1 MASLAIPRG
10 LEDVP
15 PCPHRNAAYLSSFIV
30 FVKGDR
36 DTVAL
41 VAIACLASFLV
52 GGIGRL
58 ALGPALTAWDEAVMR
73 WIAAHRDPI
82 TAGWMGVLSAIGAG
96 KIAIP
101 VGIGICLILWLRH
114 WKRAA
119 LCFLV
124 TVLSGWALNGLLKWG
139 FQRHRPEVI
148 DRMAGAGWYS
158 YPSGHAMLAPLV
170 FGLGI
175 ILLTRRS
182 LSPTRRVLGLVI
194 AALLPLGIAFSRV
207 YLGVHYPSDVIGA
220 LLAGSGWAA
229 LGVAVYGPLEP
240 HQPDSLP
247 VRPAAPS
254 RGEGDRG

>member
-1 MASLAIPRG
+1 MFLRIP
-10 LEDVP
+10 
-15 PCPHRNAAYLSSFIV
+15 HWNAAHFNSSTAL
-30 FVKGDR
+30 VKRDR
-36 DTVAL
+36 DTVTL

-52 GGIGRL
+52 GGLGRL
-58 ALGPALTAWDEAVMR
+58 ALGPALTEWDEAVMR
-73 WIAAHRDPI
+73 WIAERRDPF

-101 VGIGICLILWLRH
+101 AGIGICLILWLRR

-170 FGLGI
+170 FGLGL

-182 LSPTRRVLGLVI
+182 PSPTRRALGYVI
-194 AALLPLGIAFSRV
+194 AVLLPLGIAYSRV

-220 LLAGSGWAA
+220 LLAGTGWAA

-240 HQPDSLP
+240 HPPSPP
-247 VRPAAPS
+247 VVPGPS
-254 RGEGDRG
+254 PSHGEGDRG

>member
-1 MASLAIPRG
+1 VLIKR
-10 LEDVP
+10 
-15 PCPHRNAAYLSSFIV
+15 
-30 FVKGDR
+30 DR
-36 DTVAL
+36 DTVVL
-41 VAIACLASFLV
+41 VAVACLASFLV

-58 ALGPALTAWDEAVMR
+58 ALGPALTAWDVGVMR
-73 WIAAHRDPI
+73 WLAERRDPTI
-82 TAGWMGVLSAIGAG
+82 AGWMGVLSAIGQG

-101 VGIGICLILWLRH
+101 VGIGIWLILWRRH
-114 WKRAA
+114 WRRAA

-139 FQRHRPEVI
+139 FHRHRPEVI

-170 FGLGI
+170 FGLGL

-182 LSPTRRVLGLVI
+182 PSPTRRALGLAI
-194 AALLPLGIAFSRV
+194 AVLLPLGTAFSRG

-240 HQPDSLP
+240 HQIETSPGH
-247 VRPAAPS
+247 VR
-254 RGEGDRG
+254 E

>member
-1 MASLAIPRG
+1 MFLR
-10 LEDVP
+10 L
-15 PCPHRNAAYLSSFIV
+15 PHRNAAHFNSSTV
-30 FVKGDR
+30 FVKRDR

-58 ALGPALTAWDEAVMR
+58 ALGPALTAWDDSVMR
-73 WIAAHRDPI
+73 WIAERRDPL
-82 TAGWMGVLSAIGAG
+82 TAGWMGMLSAIGAG
-96 KIAIP
+96 KVAIP
-101 VGIGICLILWLRH
+101 AGIGICLILWLRH

-119 LCFLV
+119 LCFLM

-170 FGLGI
+170 FGLGL

-182 LSPTRRVLGLVI
+182 PSPTRRALGYAI
-194 AALLPLGIAFSRV
+194 AVLLPLGIAYSRV

-220 LLAGSGWAA
+220 LLAGTGWAA

-240 HQPDSLP
+240 HPPSP
-247 VRPAAPS
+247 PIVRPTPPATPPS
-254 RGEGDRG
+254 GSIR

>member
-1 MASLAIPRG
+1 MFLR
-10 LEDVP
+10 L
-15 PCPHRNAAYLSSFIV
+15 PHRNAADFNSSTV
-30 FVKGDR
+30 FVKRDR

-58 ALGPALTAWDEAVMR
+58 ALGPALTAWDDSVMR
-73 WIAAHRDPI
+73 WIAERRDPL
-82 TAGWMGVLSAIGAG
+82 TAGWMGMLSAIGAG
-96 KIAIP
+96 KVAIP
-101 VGIGICLILWLRH
+101 AGIGICLILWLRH

-124 TVLSGWALNGLLKWG
+124 TVLGGWALNGILKWG
-139 FQRHRPEVI
+139 FQRARPEVI

-170 FGLGI
+170 FGLGL

-182 LSPTRRVLGLVI
+182 PSPTRRAVDYAI
-194 AALLPLGIAFSRV
+194 AVLLPLGIAYSRV

-220 LLAGSGWAA
+220 LLAGTGWAA

-240 HQPDSLP
+240 HPPSPPLVHSP
-247 VRPAAPS
+247 APS
-254 RGEGDRG
+254 HGEGDRG

>member
-1 MASLAIPRG
+1 MFLR
-10 LEDVP
+10 L
-15 PCPHRNAAYLSSFIV
+15 PHRNAAHFNPSTV
-30 FVKGDR
+30 FVKRDR

-58 ALGPALTAWDEAVMR
+58 ALGPASPRGTIGDALDRRAL
-73 WIAAHRDPI
+73 DPL

-96 KIAIP
+96 KIASP
-101 VGIGICLILWLRH
+101 AIGICLILWLRH

-170 FGLGI
+170 FGLGL

-182 LSPTRRVLGLVI
+182 PSPARRALGYTI
-194 AALLPLGIAFSRV
+194 AVLLPIGIAYSRV

-220 LLAGSGWAA
+220 LLAGTGWAA

-240 HQPDSLP
+240 HPPSPP
-247 VRPAAPS
+247 VVPPTPPAIPPS
-254 RGEGDRG
+254 GPFDEGAVASRAA